1 MFNSYF
7 DITRGY
13 MLGAIPIFSVFVGDL
28 NEKKI
33 PLNQQGQIA

>member
-1 MFNSYF
+1 
-7 DITRGY
+7 

-28 NEKKI
+28 NKKQI